1 MLESLSFSNKSIKK
15 GGAFWMRPYNALEV
29 AEYIIERCNKMHK
42 PISNLKL
49 QKILYFVQAQFLMQ
63 FGAPCFYNL
72 MQAWDYGPTVPDVYH
87 KYKIYGNTSIPSY
100 GSSGYRFDNNE
111 IGVLNATIDR
121 ASEYSASALVEI
133 THNQTP
139 WIEAYNKPD
148 ETITPESIRR
158 FFTA

>member
-1 MLESLSFSNKSIKK
+1 
-15 GGAFWMRPYNALEV
+15 
-29 AEYIIERCNKMHK
+29 
-42 PISNLKL
+42 
-49 QKILYFVQAQFLMQ
+49 
-63 FGAPCFYNL
+63 